1 MSSNGRLARTARW
14 QNHNLREED
23 GQVLVITG
31 LAMFLMVAL
40 AAFALSVGTI
50 YLARHR
56 AQVAADA
63 GALAAV
69 HQLQTSANAVTTAA
83 TTYVG
88 YNSPGYSSANVTMPN
103 GLNGNQ
109 VNVTVSQPV
118 SLPFGGLFGLT
129 SDTVSATAGA
139 QISASQ
145 ATVPE
150 GEISPTGCSNGA
162 YGFCEYFAPSSVGTG
177 NNSDWTV
184 YSGSVDVQPCGGA
197 VGASCTDPYGNPI
210 QNEVIDLNGSNAG
223 SIYQSVTTIPG
234 DEYDLTFDL
243 SGNPAG
249 ENCSYVTFTGNV
261 EIAPSAATGGVTQQ
275 NFSHTNSCTQAGSTV
290 TEIATYQVVSV
301 PFTATAGSTAIYFA
315 STTQTGY
322 EYGYA
327 DYGPEITNIS
337 LNYGTAEL
345 IK

>member
-1 MSSNGRLARTARW
+1 
-14 QNHNLREED
+14 
-23 GQVLVITG
+23 
-31 LAMFLMVAL
+31 MFLMVAL
-40 AAFALSVGTI
+40 AAFVLSVSLI
-50 YLARHR
+50 YLGRHR

-69 HQLQTSANAVTTAA
+69 HQLQTSASAVTTAA

-88 YNSPGYSSANVTMPN
+88 YNSPGYTSANVTMPD

-109 VNVTVSQPV
+109 VYVTVSQPV

-145 ATVPE
+145 ATVPA
-150 GEISPTGCSNGA
+150 GQISPTGCSNGA
-162 YGFCEYFAPSSVGTG
+162 FGFCEYFAPSSVGTG
-177 NNSDWTV
+177 NNSNWTV
-184 YSGSVDVQPCGGA
+184 FAGSVDVQPCGGA

-223 SIYQSVTTIPG
+223 AIYQNVTTVPG

-249 ENCSYVTFTGNV
+249 ANCSYVTFTGYVN
-261 EIAPSAATGGVTQQ
+261 IAPSAATGGVTQQ
-275 NFSHTNSCTQAGSTV
+275 SFSHTNTCTVSGSTV
-290 TEIATYQVVSV
+290 NETATYQVVNV
-301 PFTATAGSTAIYFA
+301 PFTATSGTTGIYFA

-322 EYGYA
+322 TYGYA
-327 DYGPEITNIS
+327 DYGPEITNIA
-337 LNYGTAEL
+337 LNYGTAQL
-345 IK
+345 VK